1 MLKNV
6 LKVLYIGVVVIL
18 ALFVYIMGYNTN
30 TADHIKKI
38 TNEAIQERDYTEVAR
53 IHGGCFDE
61 VNIVEAQPSINT
73 NNYEL
78 AVFKS
83 ASLFTTSYLND
94 EEQMLEYNVF
104 DYSYYIYFFGFND
117 TMDASTDGTNFINK
131 SAIKFVGDN
140 GEYTYYLKVSN
151 VYNNSDYN
159 KKPTNINEAVLGQE
173 RDLLTNNWGFINI
186 TFTETLFEAMNIGNI
201 KEIEF
206 MNS

>member
-83 ASLFTTSYLND
+83 ASLFTTSYLNN

-104 DYSYYIYFFGFND
+104 DYSYYIYYTENKLCFSAQYLFYY
-117 TMDASTDGTNFINK
+117 TTHLKIAMDKIQQK
-131 SAIKFVGDN
+131 
-140 GEYTYYLKVSN
+140 
-151 VYNNSDYN
+151 
-159 KKPTNINEAVLGQE
+159 
-173 RDLLTNNWGFINI
+173 
-186 TFTETLFEAMNIGNI
+186 
-201 KEIEF
+201 
-206 MNS
+206 